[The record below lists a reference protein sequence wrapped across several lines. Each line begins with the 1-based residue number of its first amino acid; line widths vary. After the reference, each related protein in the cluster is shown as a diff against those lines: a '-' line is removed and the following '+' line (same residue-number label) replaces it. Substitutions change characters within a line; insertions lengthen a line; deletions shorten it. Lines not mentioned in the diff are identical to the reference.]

1 MFVNSEFPIYGE
13 FMNWNHL
20 YCFYEAAKHKSVKKA
35 ALKMGLAPST
45 VSEQVKK
52 LEQHYDV
59 QLFERKVREI
69 VLTHKGE
76 EVYSFAKDIF
86 ESGMRLIDSLTFQDD
101 GGYDVTFSIEAHLE
115 SVAISEFLGDYYQL
129 YRDFGHTKTK
139 RSKNFSQTMYFLEND
154 TVDIAISDKPI
165 SNEIYQN
172 YLVAQNQLRF
182 YISTSVAAKFRDLPM
197 DQMIKKLPVGFLASD
212 ESLIINA
219 KQLLKDQSI
228 YLKESFYSEHLEYLE
243 TLALRGEIIL
253 AAIGNESN
261 FQNLY
266 CLGPDREISVPTYAI
281 LKRQSENLLFARKL
295 KDLLH
300 TENEVNHTNSLQ
312 NLH

>member
-1 MFVNSEFPIYGE
+1 
-13 FMNWNHL
+13 MNWNHL

-69 VLTHKGE
+69 VLTQKGE
-76 EVYSFAKDIF
+76 DVYSYAKNIF
-86 ESGMRLIDSLTFQDD
+86 DNGMRLIDSLTFEDD
-101 GGYDVTFSIEAHLE
+101 GGYDVSFSIESHLE
-115 SVAISEFLGDYYQL
+115 SQAVSAFLGDYFQL

-154 TVDIAISDKPI
+154 TVDIAISDNPI
-165 SNEIYQN
+165 SNDMYKN
-172 YLVAQNQLRF
+172 FLVANNQLRF
-182 YISTSVAAKFRDLPM
+182 YISTSMAAKFRDLPM
-197 DQMIKKLPVGFLASD
+197 EQVVKKLPVGFLSSD
-212 ESLIINA
+212 ESLILNA
-219 KQLLKDQSI
+219 TQLLKEQGI
-228 YLKESFYSEHLEYLE
+228 YLKESFFSEHLEYLE
-243 TLALRGEIIL
+243 TLALRGEIVL
-253 AAIGNESN
+253 AAIGNETI

-266 CLGPDREISVPTYAI
+266 CLGPDNEIAVPTYAI
-281 LKRQSENLLFARKL
+281 LKRHNENLLYARKL

-300 TENEVNHTNSLQ
+300 VENEDNTARGLI